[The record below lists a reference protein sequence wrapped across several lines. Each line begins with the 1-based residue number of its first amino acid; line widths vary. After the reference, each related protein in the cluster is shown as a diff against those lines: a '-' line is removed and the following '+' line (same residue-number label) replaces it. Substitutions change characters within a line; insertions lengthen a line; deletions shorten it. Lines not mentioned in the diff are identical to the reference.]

1 MMQWLV
7 AIFLLI
13 GGIFSLIAALGV
25 VTMPDLFTRMQAS
38 TKSATLGVACTILAV
53 AFHFDSLSVKVR
65 AILVVGFIFI
75 TAPIA
80 AHMIGRAAYSS
91 RVPLWKGSVVDE
103 LEGNYDPVTHTSEP
117 PERFRR
123 FPHRDEE

>member
-1 MMQWLV
+1 MSQWLTV
-7 AIFLLI
+7 IFLLV
-13 GGIFSLIAALGV
+13 GGGFAFIAALGV

-38 TKSATLGVACTILAV
+38 TKSATLGVACTIMAV
-53 AFHFDSLSVKVR
+53 AFYFGNLGVTLR
-65 AILVVGFIFI
+65 AILVVGFIFM

-91 RVPLWKGSVVDE
+91 RVPLWKDSVIDE
-103 LEGNYDPVTHTSEP
+103 LAGNFDPVTHTSTS

-123 FPHRDEE
+123 AK